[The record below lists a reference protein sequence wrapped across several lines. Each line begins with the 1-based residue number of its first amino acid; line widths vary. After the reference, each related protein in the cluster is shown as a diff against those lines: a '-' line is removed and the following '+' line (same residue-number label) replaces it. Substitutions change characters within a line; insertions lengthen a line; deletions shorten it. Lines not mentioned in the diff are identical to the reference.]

1 MKPLLS
7 TTLAALLLQSFLS
20 LALAPASAEAQTATP
35 PPASQDGPATQVVK
49 PAVAFGLQDATPVKL
64 RTTRNL
70 SSADAKEG
78 ETVDFEVLED
88 VKSGDTVLIPRGG
101 VALGT
106 VTRAKPKGR
115 MGKGG
120 KLDITID
127 SVRLATGEKVALRA
141 VKETKGGSHTG
152 AMTGAMVATGIL
164 FFPAAPLFL
173 FMKGK
178 DIKIPKGT
186 DITAYINGDVPLDP
200 AKFTAAAATP
210 DGQPAVNPQATASA
224 SCTMTIKSDPEGAE
238 ITIDGKYVGN
248 TPSTIQLEPGDHT
261 ISLKKANFAAWEK
274 TITATAGGNVT
285 VGPTLEKIP

>member
-20 LALAPASAEAQTATP
+20 LALAPASAEAQTTM
-35 PPASQDGPATQVVK
+35 PPASQEGPATQVVK

-127 SVRLATGEKVALRA
+127 SVRLVSGEKVALRA

-200 AKFTAAAATP
+200 AKFTAATTP
-210 DGQPAVNPQATASA
+210 DGQPAVNAQATASA
-224 SCTMTIKSDPEGAE
+224 SCTMTIKSDPDGAE

-248 TPSTIQLEPGDHT
+248 TPSTIQLEPGDHA
-261 ISLKKANFAAWEK
+261 ISIKKANFTVWEK

-285 VGPTLEKIP
+285 VGPTLEKLP

>member
-1 MKPLLS
+1 
-7 TTLAALLLQSFLS
+7 
-20 LALAPASAEAQTATP
+20 
-35 PPASQDGPATQVVK
+35 
-49 PAVAFGLQDATPVKL
+49 
-64 RTTRNL
+64 
-70 SSADAKEG
+70 
-78 ETVDFEVLED
+78 
-88 VKSGDTVLIPRGG
+88 
-101 VALGT
+101 
-106 VTRAKPKGR
+106 

-127 SVRLATGEKVALRA
+127 SVRLVTGEKVALRA

-210 DGQPAVNPQATASA
+210 DGQPAVNAQAAASA

-248 TPSTIQLEPGDHT
+248 TPSTIQLEPGDHA
-261 ISLKKANFAAWEK
+261 ISIKKANFTVWEK

>member
-20 LALAPASAEAQTATP
+20 LALAPASAEAQTTM
-35 PPASQDGPATQVVK
+35 PPASQEGPATQVVK

-88 VKSGDTVLIPRGG
+88 VKSSDTVLIPRGG

-127 SVRLATGEKVALRA
+127 SVRLVTGEKVALRA

-210 DGQPAVNPQATASA
+210 DGQPAVSAQATAVA

-261 ISLKKANFAAWEK
+261 ISLKKANFTVWEK

>member
-1 MKPLLS
+1 MKQLMS
-7 TTLAALLLQSFLS
+7 TTLILVLLQSFLS
-20 LALAPASAEAQTATP
+20 LTLAPLTTEAQTAE
-35 PPASQDGPATQVVK
+35 PPASQVGAAPQVIK

-88 VKSGDTVLIPRGG
+88 VKSGDTILIPRGG
-101 VALGT
+101 VAFGT

-120 KLDITID
+120 KLDINID

-186 DITAYINGDVPLDP
+186 DITAYVNGDVPLDP
-200 AKFTAAAATP
+200 IKFAATAAP
-210 DGQPAVNPQATASA
+210 DGQTAANPQATAAA
-224 SCTMTIKSDPEGAE
+224 SCSMTIKSDPEGAE

-248 TPSTIQLEPGDHT
+248 TPSTIQLEPGDHA
-261 ISLKKANFAAWEK
+261 ISIKKANFTVWEK

-285 VGPTLEKIP
+285 VGPTLEKLP